1 MPTTTGTLASS
12 VQKAAFERNFPVLG
26 DRFGRFISS
35 SSSVSSPRRSSSG
48 VNGDGPEGWSSR
60 LADLPSP
67 AARGSSFGGGDVSR
81 SPRASEGG
89 ARTPKMSE
97 AVQQAMQE
105 QHHRLAPQVSSA
117 GIS

>member
-35 SSSVSSPRRSSSG
+35 VSSPRRSSGG
-48 VNGDGPEGWSSR
+48 VNGDRPEGWSSR

-67 AARGSSFGGGDVSR
+67 AARGSSFGGGDVSG

-105 QHHRLAPQVSSA
+105 QHHRLAPQVA
-117 GIS
+117 QQAFLEQQ